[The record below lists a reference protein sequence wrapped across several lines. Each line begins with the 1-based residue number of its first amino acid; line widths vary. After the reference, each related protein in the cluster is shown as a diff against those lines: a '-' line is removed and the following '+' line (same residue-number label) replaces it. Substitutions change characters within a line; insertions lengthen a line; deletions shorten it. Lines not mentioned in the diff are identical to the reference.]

1 MTYSSGNLVWYYF
14 QQGDY
19 DQNGEVNIAD
29 LTPLGANFGT
39 AGPFSWQDAISCVD
53 GDNNGELNIADVT
66 PIGINFGNR
75 MEGYHIY
82 QSTSQVDYP
91 TSNVAPNGP
100 DAVQTLAEPL
110 SAAITAAGKRS
121 YFSAV
126 YPPMTPGDHV
136 WARPYLAAAEGT
148 PSNLYSPGGVWHV
161 VVVAQGEPESCTGAY
176 CSLALIGGRPAIAC
190 TADDTPVFVRAADA
204 HGDAWGAPV
213 GIAPLVTTASLT
225 SLASINGVPGIA
237 FNESAQGPIVYTQAP
252 DAAGVTWSE
261 PMEVDQDWPD
271 HALSL
276 AEVNLRAAVA
286 YDKVPHMPGPDELWY
301 ERSGNNANTDW
312 ASLST
317 LVCPNVANYASLAV
331 FSGNPAITFTDSTN
345 GLLYV
350 YSTDVNGSVWSNPVV
365 VEDHLDWM
373 QVGLRPCLALM
384 SDRPAICYQ
393 VAEMPGRTVPYFARA
408 SDPQGAGPWTE
419 PAPLSLDARN
429 PCNSGAWT
437 AMTTTASGS
446 FVAYYDASN
455 GQLRCTT
462 AVTYNTWY
470 AAEVVD
476 AGGGNNVG
484 QYCSMADVNGHPGIA
499 YYDADAE
506 ALKYTVLY

>member
-1 MTYSSGNLVWYYF
+1 MRRIELAVRQCMATAMAGATCVMLLACTTACSLQRNAAPTQPAADLSAVLAELDAAPVPPGVDPAVSGQLKAELKKVLLARSAAKTAAAVPSTDLSAAAVTYSSGNLVWYYF

-19 DQNGEVNIAD
+19 DQNGEVNVAD

-66 PIGINFGNR
+66 PIGMNFGNR

-100 DAVQTLAEPL
+100 GAVQMLAVPL
-110 SAAITAAGKRS
+110 NAVSISAGKRNH
-121 YFSAV
+121 FSTA
-126 YPPMTPGDHV
+126 YPALNPGDHI

-350 YSTDVNGSVWSNPVV
+350 YSTDVNGSV
-365 VEDHLDWM
+365 
-373 QVGLRPCLALM
+373 
-384 SDRPAICYQ
+384 
-393 VAEMPGRTVPYFARA
+393 
-408 SDPQGAGPWTE
+408 
-419 PAPLSLDARN
+419 
-429 PCNSGAWT
+429 
-437 AMTTTASGS
+437 
-446 FVAYYDASN
+446 
-455 GQLRCTT
+455 
-462 AVTYNTWY
+462 
-470 AAEVVD
+470 
-476 AGGGNNVG
+476 
-484 QYCSMADVNGHPGIA
+484 
-499 YYDADAE
+499 
-506 ALKYTVLY
+506 